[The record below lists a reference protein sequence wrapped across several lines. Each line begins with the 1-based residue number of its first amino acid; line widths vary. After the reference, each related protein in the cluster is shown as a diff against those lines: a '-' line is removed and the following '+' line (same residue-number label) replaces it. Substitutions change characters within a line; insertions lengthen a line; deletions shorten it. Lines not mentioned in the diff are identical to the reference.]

1 MPASAIDSTG
11 GVSLFTTD
19 SAMPASEVT
28 PNLGSRIALKR
39 AVQLTFNRAAIES
52 KLITIELE
60 GKTYRYVGSK
70 KVTGDVQSWNGRN
83 AEGSSLW
90 VGCSQVDIG
99 GQFAIGPRRFLIL
112 SSAGEPVLDEVEW
125 QIRLARARL
134 GAQAR
139 ALAKCVDH
147 CLIGRGLKLAHSD

>member
-1 MPASAIDSTG
+1 MKKLLRALLRPQNFAGAVRSESMPASAIDSTG
-11 GVSLFTTD
+11 GVSLFTTG

-39 AVQLTFNRAAIES
+39 AVQLTFNMAAIES

-83 AEGSSLW
+83 ADGSSLW

-112 SSAGEPVLDEVEW
+112 SSAGEPVLVEVE
-125 QIRLARARL
+125 
-134 GAQAR
+134 
-139 ALAKCVDH
+139 
-147 CLIGRGLKLAHSD
+147 

>member
-1 MPASAIDSTG
+1 MWKC
-11 GVSLFTTD
+11 
-19 SAMPASEVT
+19 
-28 PNLGSRIALKR
+28 RR
-39 AVQLTFNRAAIES
+39 
-52 KLITIELE
+52 
-60 GKTYRYVGSK
+60 
-70 KVTGDVQSWNGRN
+70 
-83 AEGSSLW
+83 SS
-90 VGCSQVDIG
+90 GFGAGPSSPIVDIG